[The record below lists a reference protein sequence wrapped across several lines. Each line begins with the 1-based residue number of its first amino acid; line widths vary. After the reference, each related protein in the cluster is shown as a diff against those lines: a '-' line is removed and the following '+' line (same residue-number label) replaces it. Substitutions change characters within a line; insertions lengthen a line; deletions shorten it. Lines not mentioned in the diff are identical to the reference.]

1 MASLSIRLTP
11 MNVPEQLRYSSD
23 HEWVSRDGD
32 VVRVGITDYAQD
44 ALGDVVF
51 VQVPSIGASV
61 AAGDTFGEVESTKS
75 VSDVYAPVTGTV
87 VEINESLAEAPQSL
101 NEDPYGDGWIC
112 TIQMSEPEQFD
123 ALLDAAAYQSL
134 IEG

>member
-1 MASLSIRLTP
+1 

-51 VQVPSIGASV
+51 VQVPTVGATV
-61 AAGDTFGEVESTKS
+61 KAGETFGEVESTKS
-75 VSDVYAPVTGTV
+75 VSDIYAPVSGVV
-87 VEINESLAEAPQSL
+87 VEVNEALAETPQTL
-101 NEDPYGDGWIC
+101 NDDPYGEGWIC
-112 TIQMSEPEQFD
+112 TVQMSDPGELD
-123 ALLDAAAYQSL
+123 DLLDASAYRQL